1 MSIGAVSRELLVRC
15 LDNWAPGGLHSAH
28 GATFLLASGSSV
40 DQEAAEAAV
49 RALGEFADRLRG
61 RRLSLLFVA
70 PGVDGLEARLRAVL
84 LEMQTPGDF
93 GVHVVAGTAVDA
105 VLKAVGAGSGP
116 LFAMVDDSVSKNL
129 TAKAADVLVTARVGT
144 WPDQRRELHA
154 HGFELT
160 AGVELIDDAGEV
172 LVAFGTRSGKALEA
186 FKNEMWALDEYAG
199 VRYRDPEDPEGHLM
213 DISLEPNPGA
223 LRRELLDVL
232 RGGPMTVTEL
242 KRFALTDTVYR
253 AADAQKV
260 VTALLHAGAVT
271 RTPESGRLGGDVVI
285 RLSGG

>member
-15 LDNWAPGGLHSAH
+15 LDNWAPGGLHSPH
-28 GATFLLASGSSV
+28 GATFLMASGGSI
-40 DQEAAEAAV
+40 EPETAEAAV

-61 RRLSLLFVA
+61 RRLSVVFVG
-70 PGVDGLEARLRAVL
+70 PGVDGVEERLREL
-84 LEMQTPGDF
+84 QTPVEF
-93 GVHVVAGTAVDA
+93 GVHVVRGTAVAA

-116 LFAMVDDSVSKNL
+116 LFAMVDDSVSKDFK
-129 TAKAADVLVTARVGT
+129 AKAVDVLVTARVGT
-144 WPDQRRELHA
+144 WGEQRRDLHA

-160 AGVELIDDAGEV
+160 VGVELVDRETEA
-172 LVAFGTRSGKALEA
+172 LVAFGTRSAKALEA

-213 DISLEPNPGA
+213 DIALEPNPGA
-223 LRRELLDVL
+223 LRRELLDAL
-232 RGGPMTVTEL
+232 RDGPMTVTEL
-242 KRFALTDTVYR
+242 KHFALTDTVYR

-285 RLSGG
+285 RLSGE

>member
-15 LDNWAPGGLHSAH
+15 LDTWAPGGLHSPH
-28 GATFLLASGSSV
+28 GAAFLMASGGSV
-40 DQEAAEAAV
+40 EPETAEAAV

-61 RRLSLLFVA
+61 RQLSVVFVG
-70 PGVDGLEARLRAVL
+70 PGVDGLEARLRAVQR
-84 LEMQTPGDF
+84 EMQTPVEF
-93 GVHVVAGTAVDA
+93 GVHVVRGTAVAA

-116 LFAMVDDSVSKNL
+116 LFAMVDDSVSKDFK
-129 TAKAADVLVTARVGT
+129 AKAADVLVTARAGA
-144 WPDQRRELHA
+144 WAEQRRDLRA

-160 AGVELIDDAGEV
+160 AGVELVDREAEA
-172 LVAFGTRSGKALEA
+172 LVAFGTRSAKALEA

-213 DISLEPNPGA
+213 DIALEPNPGA

-285 RLSGG
+285 RLSGE